1 MSCFHSAVCFL
12 CSISKSIWKVLIIL
26 VSVNDFSPPKL
37 FWPKLKIHFCAS
49 LVVLNLSP
57 PCVSLLFDYSCLL
70 ASLWCLSVC
79 KTVLISAVTLFPE
92 RERGICVRGHC
103 GPTTQI
109 CLVSVECVSL
119 CAWAEMSA
127 LPLSVSGLVWREVWC
142 PVTEPSQPAVSPSR
156 PRFGWCVP
164 VWPVVGRA
172 ARSNAGAHAGGS
184 RHLAQR
190 HAG

>member
-1 MSCFHSAVCFL
+1 MSCFHSAVCFSCNRCVESL
-12 CSISKSIWKVLIIL
+12 SSMCKFVIWLVML
-26 VSVNDFSPPKL
+26 VSFTLMSECLQNCPDFSRHPPSGEGA
-37 FWPKLKIHFCAS
+37 W
-49 LVVLNLSP
+49 N
-57 PCVSLLFDYSCLL
+57 PCEG
-70 ASLWCLSVC
+70 SLWPHHTIL
-79 KTVLISAVTLFPE
+79 
-92 RERGICVRGHC
+92 CV
-103 GPTTQI
+103 

-127 LPLSVSGLVWREVWC
+127 LPLSVSGLVWWEVWC
-142 PVTEPSQPAVSPSR
+142 PVTEPSKPAVSPSR